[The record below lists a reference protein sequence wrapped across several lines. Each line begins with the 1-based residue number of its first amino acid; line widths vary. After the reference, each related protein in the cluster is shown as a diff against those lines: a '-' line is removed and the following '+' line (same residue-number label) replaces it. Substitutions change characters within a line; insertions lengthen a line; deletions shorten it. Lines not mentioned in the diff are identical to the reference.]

1 MSPKSDLEAAPPPQ
15 WALSAIA
22 IGQELAS
29 MPNVQAG
36 DKALTCF
43 LSVPTGQYLGP
54 LMMAGAFM
62 SPPKIADPCA
72 VVGETFRAVSFD
84 GSSQI
89 RDVDVTLTEEEFF
102 GGIQLM
108 YRSDGYLRSTS
119 HPVLRLPEG
128 VPDDR
133 TRKVL
138 ADRDWEE
145 IRRQFRKLPKGT
157 AKSAENWWTTHCLSP
172 VVIVG
177 ESLEFVDIQ
186 RQIILERASHWI
198 DPRVLPVLEYSKPGT
213 QNRERVLH
221 HPYSY
226 LTIDSARI
234 STWLQAFRPR
244 LVIYTSWW
252 AYFRR
257 KMSAFAGVPTI
268 VIVNRR
274 VSAADI
280 AASMNTHHDPS
291 VRLAAAASFPR
302 SFGLRL
308 EQSEVSLPEYADDVA
323 TTDDVDR
330 EFGDD

>member
-1 MSPKSDLEAAPPPQ
+1 MSPKSDLGDAPPPR
-15 WALSAIA
+15 WALSAMA
-22 IGQELAS
+22 LGEELAS
-29 MPNVQAG
+29 MPNVQVGQA
-36 DKALTCF
+36 ALTCF

-54 LMMAGAFM
+54 LMMAGAFLA
-62 SPPKIADPCA
+62 PPKIADPSA
-72 VVGETFRAVSFD
+72 AIGETFRAVSFD

-89 RDVDVTLTEEEFF
+89 CDMDVTLTEEQFF
-102 GGIQLM
+102 GDIQLM
-108 YRSDGYLRSTS
+108 YRSGGYLRPTS
-119 HPVLRLPEG
+119 HPVLRLPPG

-138 ADRDWEE
+138 ADRDWKE

-157 AKSAENWWTTHCLSP
+157 ARSAENWWTSHCLSP

-177 ESLEFVDIQ
+177 ESLEFVDVQ
-186 RQIILERASHWI
+186 RQTILEKVSHWI
-198 DPRVLPVLEYSKPGT
+198 DPRVLPILEYSKPGT

-234 STWLQAFRPR
+234 SSWLQSFRPR

-257 KMSAFAGVPTI
+257 RMSAFAGVPTI

-274 VSAADI
+274 VPAADI

-291 VRLAAAASFPR
+291 VRLAAAASLPR

-308 EQSEVSLPEYADDVA
+308 EQSEVTSPEVADDVG
-323 TTDDVDR
+323 TTDDFDR